1 MAQLKAHEVEQYLK
15 RPEAKYRVFLIYGP
29 DPGLVSE
36 RARVLATF
44 SQADLN
50 DPFSTI
56 VLDADDAAADPQRIA
71 DEAYTVSMFGGN
83 RLIWI
88 KGTTQKNLANAL
100 QPILDN
106 PPQDSLVIVE
116 AGDLK
121 KSAAL
126 RTRLEKAP
134 AAITL
139 PCYQDQVRALQQLV
153 DQEIQQS
160 GLSIDPQARQMLIS
174 LIGENRMASRGEVQ
188 KLCVYVGEDGTI
200 TTNDVQDIVGDASIL
215 AIDAVI
221 DAASIGDIATMEHTL
236 KRLLERG
243 TSTFQLIGAA
253 QRHFQMLHLMKC
265 QVESGGAGA
274 GVVINSARPP
284 INFKRKDT
292 VTRALS
298 MWQLPSLE
306 KVLKRLESVSLETRK
321 NNALATSLTS
331 TALLAIAIEAGQRR
345 RRG

>member
-1 MAQLKAHEVEQYLK
+1 MAQLKAHEVENYLK
-15 RPEAKYRVFLIYGP
+15 KPDAKHRVFLFYGP

-36 RARVLATF
+36 RAKVLAAL
-44 SQADLN
+44 SQADLK

-56 VLDADDAAADPQRIA
+56 ALDADDAAADPQRIA
-71 DEAYTVSMFGGN
+71 DEAFTVSMFGGN

-88 KGTTQKNLANAL
+88 KGSTQKNLANAL
-100 QPILDN
+100 QPVLDN
-106 PPQDSLVIVE
+106 PPQDALIIVE

-134 AAITL
+134 AAIVL

-153 DQEIQQS
+153 DQEIEQS
-160 GLSIDPQARQMLIS
+160 GLSIDPQARQILIG

-188 KLCVYVGEDGTI
+188 KLCLYVGANSTI
-200 TTNDVQDIVGDASIL
+200 TTDDVQDIVGDASVL

-221 DAASIGDIATMEHTL
+221 DAASTGDIATMEHTL

-265 QVESGGAGA
+265 QLESGGLGAGA
-274 GVVINSARPP
+274 VVNSARPP
-284 INFKRKDT
+284 VNFKRKDA

-298 MWQLPSLE
+298 MWQLQSLE
-306 KVLKRLESVSLETRK
+306 KVLKRLETVSLETRK
-321 NNALATSLTS
+321 NSALAASLTS
-331 TALLAIAIEAGQRR
+331 TALLAVAIEAVQRK
-345 RRG
+345 RGG